1 MNSSPSSSS
10 ASGPM
15 VRLLR
20 IDQVR
25 QRTGLGRTATYE
37 LIARGQHP
45 APVKLGRSS
54 RWVDREVDAWVEQ
67 VVRQRSL

>member
-1 MNSSPSSSS
+1 MHSTSSTPS
-10 ASGPM
+10 AS

-37 LIARGQHP
+37 LIARGLHP
-45 APVKLGRSS
+45 SPIKLGRSS
-54 RWVDREVDAWVEQ
+54 RWVDSEVDSWVQQ
-67 VVRQRSL
+67 VVRQRGLGV